1 MFPAQNVGAVVR
13 RRRNDDTY
21 ESVPRAESVGGTYH
35 NLTITSFTFGV
46 RARSVHTRL
55 RCVPHLSCVC
65 ACELVTDP
73 RPCPLPPPAR

>member
-35 NLTITSFTFGV
+35 NLTITSYTFGV
-46 RARSVHTRL
+46 RACSAHPTAL
-55 RCVPHLSCVC
+55 RAAS
-65 ACELVTDP
+65 LVRVRVRAGD
-73 RPCPLPPPAR
+73 